1 MQKVFFTSDTHF
13 FHKNILKHCPLRK
26 ELCNALDEN
35 DISSWDD
42 WMVDRW
48 NKVIGKHDI
57 VYIIGDF
64 AFGSAEL
71 AKKILG
77 KLNGKKFLILG
88 NHDGS
93 SDKLDNYFKQITQ
106 QKMVVFKKEHYDF
119 LEEDIQVFMCHYP
132 LITWPSKHYGAI
144 QLHGHCHG
152 RLDAYNEES
161 PDLRVDIGIDSTIA
175 EFKPI
180 PLEKI
185 YKYFKSKTNGKLF
198 KDYAIEKKEE
208 DNTYII

>member
-93 SDKLDNYFKQITQ
+93 SDKLDN
-106 QKMVVFKKEHYDF
+106 
-119 LEEDIQVFMCHYP
+119 
-132 LITWPSKHYGAI
+132 
-144 QLHGHCHG
+144 
-152 RLDAYNEES
+152 
-161 PDLRVDIGIDSTIA
+161 
-175 EFKPI
+175 
-180 PLEKI
+180 
-185 YKYFKSKTNGKLF
+185 
-198 KDYAIEKKEE
+198 
-208 DNTYII
+208 

>member
-1 MQKVFFTSDTHF
+1 MPKVFFTSDTHF
-13 FHKNILKHCPLRK
+13 FHKNILKHCPSRK
-26 ELCNALDEN
+26 ELCNASDEN
-35 DISSWDD
+35 DIVSWDK
-42 WMVDRW
+42 WMVDEW
-48 NKVIGKHDI
+48 NKTIKKHDI

-71 AKKILG
+71 SKKILG

-93 SDKLDNYFKQITQ
+93 SDKLNNHFIQITQ
-106 QKMVVFKKEHYDF
+106 QKMAVFKKEQYDF
-119 LEEDIQVFMCHYP
+119 LDEDMQVFMCHYP

-185 YKYFKSKTNGKLF
+185 YQYFKTKTNGKSF
-198 KDYAIEKKEE
+198 KEYAIEKKEE
-208 DNTYII
+208 NNLII

>member
-152 RLDAYNEES
+152 RMDDYNEALS
-161 PDLRVDIGIDSTIA
+161 DLRVDVGIDSTIA
-175 EFKPI
+175 EFEPV

>member
-185 YKYFKSKTNGKLF
+185 YQYFKTKTNGKSF
-198 KDYAIEKKEE
+198 KEYAIEKKEE
-208 DNTYII
+208 NNLII

>member
-152 RLDAYNEES
+152 RMDDYNKALS
-161 PDLRVDIGIDSTIA
+161 DLRVDVGIDSTIA
-175 EFKPI
+175 EFEPV